1 MSKTH
6 VIEVRL
12 DTIHRLFNSMDPSP
26 FHERDLDHDA
36 EEFIVSW
43 AQEYPVS
50 APLRLVIHLHHPPED
65 FSAAQIEAAI
75 RHYFAYRAT
84 IVRLEFDRMMKDARV
99 SLVIG
104 LGFLAGCLSLAHAVG
119 QDADKAGDWRTI
131 FAEVL
136 TIAGWVAMWKPV
148 DTALYRWWPLRR
160 LLRIHR
166 KLANVAVKL
175 RVDASKDSSTPG
187 AEI

>member
-1 MSKTH
+1 MSKAH
-6 VIEVRL
+6 VIEIRL
-12 DTIHRLFNSMDPSP
+12 DSIHRLFNSMDPSP

-50 APLRLVIHLHHPPED
+50 EPLRLVIHLRHSTD
-65 FSAAQIEAAI
+65 GFSAEEIEAAI

-84 IVRLEFDRMMKDARV
+84 IVRLEFDLLMKDARI
-99 SLVIG
+99 SLIIG
-104 LGFLAGCLSLAHAVG
+104 LCFLAACLTLAHTVG
-119 QDADKAGDWRTI
+119 SSPGDAGGWRPI

-160 LLRIHR
+160 LLRIHK
-166 KLANVAVKL
+166 KLAGVTVKIRTEPL
-175 RVDASKDSSTPG
+175 SEDAAPG
-187 AEI
+187 VQL